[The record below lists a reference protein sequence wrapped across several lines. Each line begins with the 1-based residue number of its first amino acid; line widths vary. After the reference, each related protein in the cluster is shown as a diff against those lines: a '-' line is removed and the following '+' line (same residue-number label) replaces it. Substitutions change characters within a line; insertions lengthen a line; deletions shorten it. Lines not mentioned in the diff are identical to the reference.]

1 MNLPEHP
8 SKVPAAFAGGRP
20 QANAFRVLI
29 VDDQAQN
36 RLILSQILARVGY
49 EVETANNGAEA
60 LNRVVCQPRPDLI
73 LTDVEMPVMDG
84 IESVRLIRKMPE
96 AIARIPVLAASGS
109 PDPILKRDMLLAGA
123 DAYLA
128 KPVNVPELLETVGR
142 MIRESIGRKSP
153 ESRIS
158 SVNQAS
164 CC

>member
-1 MNLPEHP
+1 MNLPRQP
-8 SKVPAAFAGGRP
+8 SKIPAPIGGGLT

-29 VDDQAQN
+29 VDDQPQN

-73 LTDVEMPVMDG
+73 VSDVEMPVMDG
-84 IESVRLIRKMPE
+84 IESVKALRKMPE
-96 AIARIPVLAASGS
+96 SIARIPVVAASGS
-109 PDPILKRDMLLAGA
+109 LDPMLKRDMLLAGA

-142 MIRESIGRKSP
+142 LIRESVGRSS
-153 ESRIS
+153 EARIK